1 MEVSFLFE
9 LMIWISWFLAFAVLI
24 LGSISICM
32 VLLFQFPSLFFL
44 ILWFSISIQLCKYHL
59 NVIFCWSWILAFFCS
74 SSFICSMCWFIMFMR
89 FRCVS
94 ICRPCSKLEWLI
106 SLDEFD
112 FSSMRSSVL
121 LVSEFDHE
129 AYGLR
134 GMCIITRQRF
144 QVAI

>member
-1 MEVSFLFE
+1 MFGGLISIWVDDLNF
-9 LMIWISWFLAFAVLI
+9 MIFGFCCSYFR
-24 LGSISICM
+24 ISICM

-44 ILWFSISIQLCKYHL
+44 ILLFSISIQLCKYHL
-59 NVIFCWSWILAFFCS
+59 NVIFCWSWILALFCS

-112 FSSMRSSVL
+112 FSSMGSSVM
-121 LVSEFDHE
+121 LVSEFDPE
-129 AYGLR
+129 AYGLS
-134 GMCIITRQRF
+134 F
-144 QVAI
+144 KPFFLAL